1 MRLVP
6 VVRRVE
12 ARALVAAA
20 PLVRVVLRVP
30 ADLPVEDLHVPEA
43 LVKVHLETA
52 NAAQVSPNTAIV
64 LPDRVPVARA
74 ARELARV
81 ATVMPRVG
89 PANVVS
95 ASHTVNV
102 VSANLTV
109 NAVNASP
116 TASVR
121 VVHQVRVLLA
131 RAARERVR
139 VLLVRVAREL
149 ARVAT
154 VMLRVG
160 PANVVSAN
168 HTVNAV
174 SAVSA
179 NLTVSVRVVHRV
191 RVPVARVL
199 VVRAAREL
207 ARVATVMLRV
217 GPANVVSANHTVNAA
232 NANHTVSVRVVHRV
246 RVLVVRAA
254 REPVRVV
261 RELVRVLVARA
272 AKIAV
277 VRFAKSLS
285 SGR

>member
-1 MRLVP
+1 M
-6 VVRRVE
+6 VRRVE

-168 HTVNAV
+168 HTVNA
-174 SAVSA
+174 
-179 NLTVSVRVVHRV
+179 
-191 RVPVARVL
+191 
-199 VVRAAREL
+199 
-207 ARVATVMLRV
+207 
-217 GPANVVSANHTVNAA
+217 A

-246 RVLVVRAA
+246 RVLAVRAA
-254 REPVRVV
+254 REPVRAA
-261 RELVRVLVARA
+261 REPARA
-272 AKIAV
+272 ARIVV